1 MAWYLPDKGEEALGV
16 RCVSVALQSTL
27 CGRLIYRPNQNITP
41 RNLSHSNLLPD
52 IEYEELLEKLKN
64 DQVKLIDVRMK
75 DEIAELGCAAGS
87 LSLPLPYLGDYL
99 VLEPE
104 HFLMTLGFPK
114 PSEKDTIVTMC
125 KAGSRARTAQLAF
138 MGARYTNVRTYKGS
152 FQDWT
157 EKGGPMKQTQ

>member
-1 MAWYLPDKGEEALGV
+1 MNLVLTFGVGCDCKHYALQMHAV
-16 RCVSVALQSTL
+16 LHASVATHDMFS
-27 CGRLIYRPNQNITP
+27 I
-41 RNLSHSNLLPD
+41 SD